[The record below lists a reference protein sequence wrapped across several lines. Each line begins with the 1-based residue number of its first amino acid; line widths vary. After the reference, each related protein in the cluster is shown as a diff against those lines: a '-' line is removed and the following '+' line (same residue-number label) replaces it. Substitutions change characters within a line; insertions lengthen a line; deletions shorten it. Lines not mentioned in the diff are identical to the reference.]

1 MVGSTHPGGGEAAKG
16 WTVRPLKRYV
26 SWVQTVN
33 LGGVSMQIDTIT
45 KSTISVNSYCMLN
58 LSCARIIPREVIN
71 PAFMEISNLDKAY
84 LAGFLD
90 ADGSIYVRL
99 KPNNTYRFK
108 FQISPN
114 IVFYQSSKERQAL
127 EGFQKLTKIGYL
139 RDRNDGIVEYTI
151 GDRPSI
157 RKLVK
162 WTLPYL
168 KLKKK
173 QAKLMLL
180 ILDKCEKIHSAKDFI
195 SVAKLIDRFGEL
207 NYSKRRTVN
216 AAQVNS
222 LLKNKGLLT
231 P

>member
-1 MVGSTHPGGGEAAKG
+1 
-16 WTVRPLKRYV
+16 
-26 SWVQTVN
+26 
-33 LGGVSMQIDTIT
+33 
-45 KSTISVNSYCMLN
+45 
-58 LSCARIIPREVIN
+58 
-71 PAFMEISNLDKAY
+71 MEISNLDKAY

-151 GDRPSI
+151 GDRSSI

-173 QAKLMLL
+173 QAKLMLQ
-180 ILDKCEKIHSAKDFI
+180 ILDKCEKIRSAKDFI

-216 AAQVNS
+216 AAQVNN
-222 LLKNKGLLT
+222 LLKNIGLLT